1 MTCLAARFCLI
12 HCDISIT
19 DQFFRTAV
27 IRKIAEDDAYAH
39 ACEYFTSGHMKGQ
52 PHFIL
57 NPVSQMVD
65 LINSLGIVQ
74 EYGKLIT
81 AETRDGIHSSYAFL
95 EALGYQDQELISD
108 EVSQAVVYDLEA
120 VNVEKENRK
129 YIVGDTFF
137 SFPVKFAGGP

>member
-1 MTCLAARFCLI
+1 
-12 HCDISIT
+12 
-19 DQFFRTAV
+19 
-27 IRKIAEDDAYAH
+27 
-39 ACEYFTSGHMKGQ
+39 
-52 PHFIL
+52 
-57 NPVSQMVD
+57 MVD